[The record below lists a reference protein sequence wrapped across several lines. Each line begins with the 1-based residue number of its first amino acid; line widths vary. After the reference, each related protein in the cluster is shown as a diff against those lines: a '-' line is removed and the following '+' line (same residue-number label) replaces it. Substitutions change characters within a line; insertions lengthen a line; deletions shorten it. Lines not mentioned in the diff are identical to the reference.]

1 MSANY
6 TGFTPDHIYGSVQDR
21 FFYGLRRTD
30 NGELFIAKAD
40 QLKTEDSITINT
52 PGDPTQNYSSFE
64 QGQDFYEGRDVNH
77 DLVYE
82 NLNYEQFRWDDRNIS
97 YYIDAEGE
105 LVARINQK
113 YVYDENSSSNG
124 L

>member
-1 MSANY
+1 MSSY
-6 TGFTPDHIYGSVQDR
+6 TGMTPDHINGSVQDR

-30 NGELFIAKAD
+30 NGELFIGKAD
-40 QLKTEDSITINT
+40 QLKATDSVTINKS
-52 PGDPTQNYSSFE
+52 GNPTQNYPSFE
-64 QGQDFYEGRDVNH
+64 QGQEFYEGRNVNH

-97 YYIDAEGE
+97 YYIDADGE
-105 LVARINQK
+105 LVARVNQK
-113 YVYDENSSSNG
+113 HVYDDNSSSNG